1 MGVAGSPV
9 VNVAFEEKRV
19 LLHLEDGRT
28 LAAPIAWVGPVVA
41 AMDETER
48 AGWVRTDN
56 GTGVSWPLAGQVSSD
71 GVLDVWALEEDGL
84 YEDALS
90 ELKAAEWDVPA
101 LSTRSRSLVAL
112 WRLVSDGHNGG
123 LMQVLGNWGV
133 DGILAALTALAT
145 VDAVRTL
152 AVVRDFWQIT
162 GPIAECEDVKSI
174 DDVWVALNE
183 AGQSSRLRELDE
195 AFWDAA
201 PELTRL
207 VPLHSGP
214 APSVIRHQRNSIG
227 CGD

>member
-56 GTGVSWPLAGQVSSD
+56 GTGVNWPVAGQVSSD
-71 GVLDVWALEEDGL
+71 GALDVWTFEEDGL
-84 YEDALS
+84 YDEALS
-90 ELKAAEWDVPA
+90 DLKAAEWDVSV
-101 LSTRSRSLVAL
+101 LSPRSRSLVAL
-112 WRLVSDGHNGG
+112 WRLIADGNNGG

-133 DGILAALTALAT
+133 GEILAALAALTA

-152 AVVRDFWQIT
+152 AVVLDFWQIV
-162 GPIAECEDVKSI
+162 GPIAESADVSTI
-174 DDVWVALNE
+174 DDVWAAIIK
-183 AGQSSRLRELDE
+183 AGHSTRLDKLDE

-207 VPLHSGP
+207 VPLHFGP
-214 APSVIRHQRNSIG
+214 APSVMRHQEKAIG
-227 CGD
+227 SGD